1 MARKTATPAAAT
13 RLFDRLAEEGFR
25 PKLEVDDETHST
37 ISFKVEG
44 RHFLSFVDE
53 EDPGFFHL
61 GLCYELPEGM
71 TLPWALDR
79 ANALNEEL
87 KAAKV
92 TVRAEEREIRFHIEL
107 FVDGAPAPD
116 LLERSVSV
124 LRLASKKFFA
134 TERPVPEE
142 RLNS

>member
-13 RLFDRLAEEGFR
+13 RIFDLLAEEGFR
-25 PKLEVDDETHST
+25 PKIECDDDVHST
-37 ISFKVEG
+37 ISFKSEG

-61 GLCYELPEGM
+61 GLCYEIPEGM

-79 ANALNEEL
+79 ANELNEEF
-87 KAAKV
+87 KV
-92 TVRAEEREIRFHIEL
+92 VKFTVRSQEREIRFQVEL
-107 FVDGAPAPD
+107 FVEGAPAAD
-116 LLERSVSV
+116 VLGRSLAQ
-124 LRLASKKFFA
+124 LRFASKRFFA
-134 TERPVPEE
+134 AERPVPEE